1 VKKNLIIAIDGP
13 AASGKTTTA
22 KLVAQQLG
30 YLHIDTGAMYRAFT
44 LKVLRKGVPF
54 DDIAE
59 IARLASES
67 HVELRSIQGVQR
79 VLIDGED
86 VTEEVRTPAVTSA
99 VSAVSGIPKV
109 RAVMVREQQRLG
121 KNGGVVLEGRDIGTV
136 VFPNADLKFFM
147 LAEIDARASR
157 RHEELLMS
165 GVSVEINR
173 IKEELQQRDDFDTRR
188 EVSPL
193 RQAEDAMILDTSDLT
208 VEKQVEIVVTKAKA
222 LMENYR

>member
-1 VKKNLIIAIDGP
+1 MKKNLIIAIDGP

-44 LKVLRKGVPF
+44 LKVLREGVPL
-54 DDIAE
+54 DNISE

-67 HVELRSIQGVQR
+67 QVELRNIEGMQR

-86 VTEEVRTPAVTSA
+86 VTEKVRTPEVTGA
-99 VSAVSGIPKV
+99 VSAVSSIPTV

-121 KNGGVVLEGRDIGTV
+121 KDGCVVLEGRDIGTV
-136 VFPNADLKFFM
+136 VFPNADLKVFM
-147 LAEIDARASR
+147 LAGIDARATR
-157 RHEELLMS
+157 RRDELSMM
-165 GVSVEINR
+165 GATVEIGQ
-173 IKEELQQRDDFDTRR
+173 IKDDLQRRDDLDSRR

-193 RQAEDAMILDTSDLT
+193 RKAEDAITLDTSDLT

-222 LMENYR
+222 LMEKS

>member
-44 LKVLRKGVPF
+44 LKVLREGVPL
-54 DDIAE
+54 DNIAE
-59 IARLASES
+59 IAQLASES
-67 HVELRSIQGVQR
+67 YIEFRNIQGVQR

-86 VTEEVRTPAVTSA
+86 VSEEVRTPEVTSA
-99 VSAVSGIPKV
+99 VSAVSSIPKV

-121 KNGGVVLEGRDIGTV
+121 RDGGVVLEGRDIGTV

-147 LAEIDARASR
+147 LAGIDARAAR
-157 RHEELLMS
+157 RRDELSMT

-173 IKEELQQRDDFDTRR
+173 IKDELQRRDDLDTRR

-193 RQAEDAMILDTSDLT
+193 RQAEDAITLDTSDLS

-222 LMENYR
+222 LLEKS

>member
-1 VKKNLIIAIDGP
+1 MKKNLIIAIDGP

-44 LKVLRKGVPF
+44 LKVLREGVPL
-54 DDIAE
+54 DNIAE
-59 IARLASES
+59 IAQLASES
-67 HVELRSIQGVQR
+67 YIELRNIQGVQR

-86 VTEEVRTPAVTSA
+86 VSEEVRTPEVTSA
-99 VSAVSGIPKV
+99 VSAVSSIPKV

-121 KNGGVVLEGRDIGTV
+121 RDGGVVLEGRDIGTV

-147 LAEIDARASR
+147 LAGIDARAAR
-157 RHEELLMS
+157 RRDELSMT

-173 IKEELQQRDDFDTRR
+173 IKDELQRRDDLDTRR

-193 RQAEDAMILDTSDLT
+193 RQAEDAITLDTSDLS

-222 LMENYR
+222 LLEKS

>member
-1 VKKNLIIAIDGP
+1 MKKNLIIAIDGP

-44 LKVLRKGVPF
+44 LKVLREGVPL
-54 DDIAE
+54 DNISE
-59 IARLASES
+59 IAQLASES
-67 HVELRSIQGVQR
+67 YIELRNIQGVQR

-86 VTEEVRTPAVTSA
+86 VSEEVRTPEVTSA
-99 VSAVSGIPKV
+99 VSAVSSIPKV

-121 KNGGVVLEGRDIGTV
+121 RDGGVVLEGRDIGTV

-147 LAEIDARASR
+147 LAGIDARAAR
-157 RHEELLMS
+157 RRDELSMT

-173 IKEELQQRDDFDTRR
+173 IKDELQRRDDLDTRR

-193 RQAEDAMILDTSDLT
+193 RQAEDAITLDTSDLS

-222 LMENYR
+222 LLEKS

>member
-44 LKVLRKGVPF
+44 LKVLREGVPL
-54 DDIAE
+54 DNISE

-67 HVELRSIQGVQR
+67 QVELRNIEGMQR

-86 VTEEVRTPAVTSA
+86 VTEKVRTPEVTGA
-99 VSAVSGIPKV
+99 VSAVSSIPTV

-121 KNGGVVLEGRDIGTV
+121 KDGCVVLEGRDIGTV
-136 VFPNADLKFFM
+136 VFPNADLKVFM
-147 LAEIDARASR
+147 LAGIDARATR
-157 RHEELLMS
+157 RRDELSMM
-165 GVSVEINR
+165 GATVEIGQ
-173 IKEELQQRDDFDTRR
+173 IKDDLQRRDDLDSRR

-193 RQAEDAMILDTSDLT
+193 RKAEDAITLDTSDLT

-222 LMENYR
+222 LMEKS

>member
-1 VKKNLIIAIDGP
+1 MKKNLIIAIDGP

-44 LKVLRKGVPF
+44 LKVLREGVPL
-54 DDIAE
+54 DNIAE
-59 IARLASES
+59 IAQLASES
-67 HVELRSIQGVQR
+67 YIEFRNIQGVQR

-86 VTEEVRTPAVTSA
+86 VSEEVRTPEVTSA
-99 VSAVSGIPKV
+99 VSAVSSIPKV

-121 KNGGVVLEGRDIGTV
+121 RDGGVVLEGRDIGTV

-147 LAEIDARASR
+147 LAGIDARAAR
-157 RHEELLMS
+157 RRDELSMT

-173 IKEELQQRDDFDTRR
+173 IKDELQRRDDLDTRR

-193 RQAEDAMILDTSDLT
+193 RQAEDAITLDTSDLS

-222 LMENYR
+222 LLEKS